1 MGGVTYLLV
10 AQCPSIVPIVVI
22 YAKTV
27 NVVVWAPGVIYVTPG
42 KHRLLQHFRVSPVS
56 IAWHDPVLEMITGNF
71 TVVPSSTQRTP

>member
-27 NVVVWAPGVIYVTPG
+27 NVVVWVPGV
-42 KHRLLQHFRVSPVS
+42 
-56 IAWHDPVLEMITGNF
+56 ITGNF
-71 TVVPSSTQRTP
+71 TVVSSSDMPRWTRVRICAETYGLAITFGSARC

>member
-27 NVVVWAPGVIYVTPG
+27 NVAVWVPGVITGRSYWIPG
-42 KHRLLQHFRVSPVS
+42 SYASALSEKRNAFCK
-56 IAWHDPVLEMITGNF
+56 ALEK
-71 TVVPSSTQRTP
+71 